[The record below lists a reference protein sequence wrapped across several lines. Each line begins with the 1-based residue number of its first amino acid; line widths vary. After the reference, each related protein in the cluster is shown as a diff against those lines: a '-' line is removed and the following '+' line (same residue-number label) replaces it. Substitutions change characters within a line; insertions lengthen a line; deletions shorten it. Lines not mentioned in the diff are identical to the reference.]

1 MKVLRA
7 LFAAIVFLLPARA
20 NALTN
25 LYSTHFERTEGYDT
39 TYELVNQ
46 QGWVCD
52 TLSVGGNGLF
62 TNSPGNQ
69 AAYVGLFPLDP
80 PVDSISVW
88 HPINYSP
95 ARERMHLVKFSV
107 SMSIIDSQTTNR
119 NDFQWN
125 VYNLNSNRLF
135 TVDFYNAD
143 PSSNPRIYYRLDGTN
158 DFQFT
163 GLTFSNG
170 VVYTLGITMDFALER
185 WAATLDGTLLVTNQ
199 PITTTGLPLGLGDI
213 DAVWAISNINAP
225 GDDFMVFD
233 NYQVT
238 AEPSPAA
245 TARLSISGWSTGGA
259 CLLHLTGPSG
269 LRYAIDAANNWH
281 QWTAL
286 KTNTVTDGSF
296 DLIDTTAPLF
306 SKRFDRARLVP

>member
-7 LFAAIVFLLPARA
+7 LFAAIVLLLPARA

-39 TYELVNQ
+39 AHELVNQ

-88 HPINYSP
+88 HPINYLP
-95 ARERMHLVKFSV
+95 AREQMHLVKLSV

-119 NDFQWN
+119 NDFQWS

-135 TVDFYNAD
+135 TIDFYNPD
-143 PSSNPRIYYRLDGTN
+143 LGIYYRLDGTN

-163 GLTFSNG
+163 GLTFTND

-199 PITTTGLPLGLGDI
+199 PMTTTGAQLGLGDI
-213 DAVWAISNINAP
+213 DAVWAISNINDP

-233 NYQVT
+233 DYRIT

-245 TARLSISGWSTGGA
+245 TARLSTRGWSTGGA
-259 CLLHLTGPSG
+259 FLLHLTGPSG
-269 LRYAIDAANNWH
+269 LRYAIDAASNW
-281 QWTAL
+281 QLWTAL

-296 DLIDTTAPLF
+296 DYIDPTASTF
-306 SKRFDRARLVP
+306 SSRFYRARLVP